1 MFDTAYCTNLCNY
14 CVTCAAYSDCGI
26 IAYLCLKL
34 LQFQA
39 CRCWQVHQII
49 LSLSLSFSLA
59 VFVYCRLTFVVHL
72 CRHSVSAK
80 WVIHFD
86 RKTELSL
93 GSWIIQWGLSNVRMI
108 NACREIYIFRPCAV
122 ADNEIV
128 VRRGVCLIL
137 INIFKPRHAVIYF
150 PTSRNRGSI
159 EELFLRRVRQA
170 N

>member
-1 MFDTAYCTNLCNY
+1 MCSIFRLWH
-14 CVTCAAYSDCGI
+14 YSLFMPEI
-26 IAYLCLKL
+26 ITISSVSL
-34 LQFQA
+34 LA
-39 CRCWQVHQII
+39 GSSNNP
-49 LSLSLSFSLA
+49 LSLSLA

-137 INIFKPRHAVIYF
+137 INIFKPRHAVNNF
-150 PTSRNRGSI
+150 TTSRNRGSI